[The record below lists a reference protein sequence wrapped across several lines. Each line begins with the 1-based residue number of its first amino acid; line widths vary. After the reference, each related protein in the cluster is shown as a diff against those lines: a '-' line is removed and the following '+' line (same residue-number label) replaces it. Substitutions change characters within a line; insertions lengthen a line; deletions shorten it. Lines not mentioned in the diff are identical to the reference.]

1 MSAQQNPVQLI
12 ASSASTSISL
22 SSSAKP
28 VVTKSFTGHFRN
40 LRIKLAG
47 ILALIFFGTPWLSWG
62 GRQAVLW
69 DLDTQK
75 FYIFGSTFLP
85 QDFIALA
92 AILMLAAVG
101 LLASNVLVG
110 RAWCGYTCPQSTW
123 TWAFMWVEKITE
135 GDRNQRIKLNQS
147 QWSLSKII
155 RCTLK
160 HGAWLAISLATGIAF
175 IGYFVPIKQLWIAI
189 LQLDWLNETG
199 FWVFSFTAATYIN
212 AGWLREQVCLHMCP
226 YSRFQSVIF
235 DKDTLVVT
243 YDAARGENRGSR
255 KKELDHK
262 AAGLGDCIDCVQC
275 VQVCPTGIDI
285 RNGLQMDCIGCGAC
299 IDACDSIMEKMDY
312 PKGLIR
318 YTSERE
324 QEGGNRRFFRPLV
337 FAYGAALVA
346 AVLLLAISLQ
356 SREPVSLSVAKDRH
370 MFKIDGRG
378 KVVNIFILKVTNKT
392 QAAQHYEI
400 SLDENQTLELPKS
413 YQLMAAPGEILTL
426 PVSVAMVERPENA
439 SGTLPFYFVV
449 TDSNHRS
456 SFTRTKAIFT
466 FPGFHK

>member
-1 MSAQQNPVQLI
+1 MSAQQHPVQLI
-12 ASSASTSISL
+12 ASNAATSNSPRKSATSI
-22 SSSAKP
+22 
-28 VVTKSFTGHFRN
+28 VTKSFTGRFRN

-47 ILALIFFGTPWLSWG
+47 ILVLIFFGTPWLSWG

-69 DLDTQK
+69 DLDSQK
-75 FYIFGSTFLP
+75 FYIFGTAFMP

-135 GDRNQRIKLNQS
+135 GDRNQRIKLNETG
-147 QWSLSKII
+147 WSFNKII
-155 RCTLK
+155 RRGLK
-160 HGAWLAISLATGIAF
+160 HGAWLAISLATGVAF
-175 IGYFVPIKQLWIAI
+175 IGYFVPVKPLWIAI

-199 FWVFSFTAATYIN
+199 FWVFSFAAATYIN

-243 YDAARGENRGSR
+243 YDVARGESRGSR

-346 AVLLLAISLQ
+346 TILLLAISLQ

-370 MFKIDGRG
+370 MFKIDNRGR
-378 KVVNIFILKVTNKT
+378 VVNIFILKVTNKT
-392 QAAQHYEI
+392 QAAQRYEI
-400 SLDENQTLELPKS
+400 LLDDNQTLELQKS
-413 YQLMAAPGEILTL
+413 YQLMAAPGEIVTL
-426 PVSVAMVERPENA
+426 PVSVAMVERGEKTG
-439 SGTLPFYFVV
+439 GTLPFYFVV
-449 TDSNHRS
+449 TDSNNSS
-456 SFTRTKAIFT
+456 SFIKAKAIFT
-466 FPGFHK
+466 FPSVHK